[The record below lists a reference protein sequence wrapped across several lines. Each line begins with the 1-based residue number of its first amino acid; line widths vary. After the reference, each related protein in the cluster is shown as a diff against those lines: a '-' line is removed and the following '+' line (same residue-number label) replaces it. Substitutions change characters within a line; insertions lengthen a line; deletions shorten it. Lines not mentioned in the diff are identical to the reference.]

1 MVLQQSQE
9 RENDVTTF
17 VKLTENN
24 EHEGETWHFY
34 IPIDGN
40 EAAIGQLLD
49 VTIGLDQ
56 DIDEGY
62 SLDVTPI
69 PEVEVDILV
78 KHADTGY
85 MANHN
90 KLTGVLTLPEDF
102 DERMADEDSDPLYKG
117 QIKEYMKVTENA

>member
-1 MVLQQSQE
+1 VVLQQPKE
-9 RENDVTTF
+9 RENDVRTF

-34 IPIDGN
+34 IPYEGN
-40 EAAIGQLLD
+40 EEAIGQLFEAIAL
-49 VTIGLDQ
+49 LDQ
-56 DIDEGY
+56 DVDEEH
-62 SLDVTPI
+62 SLDMTPI

-90 KLTGVLTLPEDF
+90 KLTGVLTLPDDF
-102 DERMADEDSDPLYKG
+102 DEKMADEYADPLYKG
-117 QIKEYMKVTENA
+117 SIKEYMKVTENA

>member
-1 MVLQQSQE
+1 MK
-9 RENDVTTF
+9 TF

-34 IPIDGN
+34 IPYEGN
-40 EAAIGQLLD
+40 EEAIAQLFEAIAL
-49 VTIGLDQ
+49 LDQ
-56 DIDEGY
+56 DVDEEH
-62 SLDVTPI
+62 SLDMTPI

-90 KLTGVLTLPEDF
+90 KLTGVLTLPENF

>member
-1 MVLQQSQE
+1 VVLQQSQE
-9 RENDVTTF
+9 RENNVTTF

-34 IPIDGN
+34 IPVEGN
-40 EAAIGQLLD
+40 EEAIGQLFEAIA
-49 VTIGLDQ
+49 VLDQ
-56 DIDEGY
+56 DVDEQY
-62 SLDVTPI
+62 SLDLTPI
-69 PEVEVDILV
+69 PEGEVDILV

-90 KLTGVLTLPEDF
+90 KLTGVLTLPDDF
-102 DERMADEDSDPLYKG
+102 DEKMTEEDGDLLYKG